1 MVTAVAYPMSAK
13 FRTGLTL
20 AMFGLVIFSLIV
32 MSILTRVFDV
42 STVDQDIVTGGWDI
56 EGDVNFNTPI
66 ADVRQA
72 IDDHPDLRLR
82 DFEAIGGFTAFG
94 VQIRQIGAEEQLW
107 QWYAV
112 RAADDAFLEATQ
124 HRLKLVANGF
134 GPAESDVWDALRQDP
149 LLAVVDAAVVPTRSG
164 FADDDIPFEL
174 EGLLYEDESMDPIE
188 IEVREPRTGVV
199 IQLTVIGVLDRLS
212 DGFGELA
219 FGMFVSNRKLD
230 EAIPFPI
237 PITTYRFRVAQGV
250 FVDPLAKDLEAAF
263 QEHGMETEVMAE
275 LIEDQAAFQRAFNL
289 MFTGFMGLGLMV
301 GIASLGVVATRAVV
315 ERRQQ
320 IGVLRAIG
328 YRRRMVQLSFL
339 LESSFIALLGIAIGV
354 GLGTIISYNIFE
366 DVKEDVE
373 TLRFS
378 FPWLQILAIV
388 AVAYLFSMVTTFLPA
403 RQASRIYPAEALR
416 YE

>member
-1 MVTAVAYPMSAK
+1 MLAFWVQPFGTLDPLTGELESDIEMFFVSGVAVVAAEVWVVMYNADLLLRGLTFITGGIGQLRPVMVTAVAYPMSAK

-289 MFTGFMGLGLMV
+289 MFTGFMGL
-301 GIASLGVVATRAVV
+301 A
-315 ERRQQ
+315 
-320 IGVLRAIG
+320 
-328 YRRRMVQLSFL
+328 
-339 LESSFIALLGIAIGV
+339 
-354 GLGTIISYNIFE
+354 
-366 DVKEDVE
+366 
-373 TLRFS
+373 
-378 FPWLQILAIV
+378 
-388 AVAYLFSMVTTFLPA
+388 
-403 RQASRIYPAEALR
+403 
-416 YE
+416 